1 MIDGT
6 LYFRA
11 DDGTN
16 GSELWRSQ
24 GTAATTEMVVNL
36 EAGSGSSGPRNILAS
51 GAFGRGIG
59 FTAFTTT
66 GGTELYTTTG
76 AVGNFDLV
84 DQIEAGSGSSS
95 PHEFHYSGLATI
107 FSAQTAAAGFEPW
120 MIIDVAGSY
129 ITTSL
134 GNLNPGAAHS
144 LPKEFTPA
152 VGRDFLHRRRRRLR
166 PRALDDRRQPG
177 DHRPPEGHLPG
188 VGGSEPAELLAFDGR
203 LFFRACD
210 ATAGCE
216 LWTSDGTLGGTQRFK
231 DILPGTGSGNPQHL
245 VVVGDDLYFS
255 ACDEA
260 FGCELWVSDGSAART
275 RRLADIAPGPA
286 SSNPKQKSRRAS
298 STRSSPSAAASSSR
312 PPTAPAA
319 SSGRCRSSC
328 STTAS
333 RATTPRPGR

>member
-1 MIDGT
+1 MI
-6 LYFRA
+6 
-11 DDGTN
+11 
-16 GSELWRSQ
+16 
-24 GTAATTEMVVNL
+24 VNL
-36 EAGSGSSGPRNILAS
+36 EAGSGSSSPRNILDS
-51 GAFGRGIG
+51 GTFGRGIG

-95 PHEFHYSGLATI
+95 PFEFHYSGLVAI

-120 MIIDVAGSY
+120 LIVDVAGSY
-129 ITTSL
+129 FTTSL

-152 VGRDFLHRRRRRLR
+152 AGATFFTADDGTSGRELWTTGGSAATTDRLK
-166 PRALDDRRQPG
+166 DIFPG
-177 DHRPPEGHLPG
+177 L
-188 VGGSEPAELLAFDGR
+188 GGSEPAELLAFDGR

-260 FGCELWVSDGSAART
+260 FGCELWVSDGSCGAHPPP
-275 RRLADIAPGPA
+275 RRHRAGAGLLESGSGSLGEPADPLVAVGSRLFFSATDGSGRELWAMPLFLFDDGFE
-286 SSNPKQKSRRAS
+286 SNDTTAWSL
-298 STRSSPSAAASSSR
+298 
-312 PPTAPAA
+312 TAP
-319 SSGRCRSSC
+319 
-328 STTAS
+328 
-333 RATTPRPGR
+333 